1 MVWLIYFSSY
11 GRLRL
16 HFSSTYWLLPDDDSA
31 ELWSTRV
38 AKAEIITAYTST
50 TACAYAAGRQEL
62 HSVVNCLNLGV
73 EKDREG
79 CEIWK
84 QNKKNK
90 KKGRQVISRW
100 VRDSTRL
107 SIGHRGK
114 RPPRCSFLSI
124 SRKKKRRKNDE
135 KIERWKK
142 KRSWRDLNWNKTKTE
157 IHEQWEIWE
166 ERWWREEG
174 YTQKKNKPLR
184 LREGYIC
191 SGAPT
196 FLGIFLSLIP
206 FFSLSYNHR
215 PISQPFLSIFFIHF
229 LYTLSIVHGNL
240 WNTYAIYTW
249 ENAYSIELLSD
260 GSHPA
265 TRSKIK

>member
-50 TACAYAAGRQEL
+50 TACAHAAGRQEL

-84 QNKKNK
+84 QKTKQ
-90 KKGRQVISRW
+90 KGRQVISRW

-124 SRKKKRRKNDE
+124 SRKKKK
-135 KIERWKK
+135 KK
-142 KRSWRDLNWNKTKTE
+142 KRWENWKVEKKKEAGGIWIETKPKPKYMNNE
-157 IHEQWEIWE
+157 RYGRKDDE
-166 ERWWREEG
+166 EKKDTH
-174 YTQKKNKPLR
+174 TQKK
-184 LREGYIC
+184 
-191 SGAPT
+191 
-196 FLGIFLSLIP
+196 
-206 FFSLSYNHR
+206 
-215 PISQPFLSIFFIHF
+215 
-229 LYTLSIVHGNL
+229 
-240 WNTYAIYTW
+240 
-249 ENAYSIELLSD
+249 
-260 GSHPA
+260 
-265 TRSKIK
+265 

>member
-84 QNKKNK
+84 QNKKK

-142 KRSWRDLNWNKTKTE
+142 KKKLEGFELKQNQNRNTWTMRDMGGKMMKRRRIHTK
-157 IHEQWEIWE
+157 
-166 ERWWREEG
+166 
-174 YTQKKNKPLR
+174 KK
-184 LREGYIC
+184 
-191 SGAPT
+191 
-196 FLGIFLSLIP
+196 
-206 FFSLSYNHR
+206 
-215 PISQPFLSIFFIHF
+215 
-229 LYTLSIVHGNL
+229 
-240 WNTYAIYTW
+240 
-249 ENAYSIELLSD
+249 
-260 GSHPA
+260 
-265 TRSKIK
+265 